1 MKTAT
6 IGILLSPLLVM
17 AQQNGGAWTNIGPG
31 PAAVEAIAV
40 DPQGTGTIFI
50 GTIAGGVR
58 KSLDHGTTWS
68 AINSGLTNLAVLTLT
83 MDASGPQTVYAGTS
97 GNGLFKTG
105 DGGASWKNL
114 TAITGAVISVA
125 ADPKRPGVV
134 YAAAFNN
141 LASGSISKS
150 IDGGV
155 TWATIFP
162 STAAIYNI
170 TIDPGNSD
178 VLYAPTVGHGA
189 FKSTDGGQH
198 WSSMLALTPAAIWT
212 LALDPANS
220 QVLYAGTNEDG
231 IWKSTDAGNTWQHVG
246 SPGPFPVYSVTVDA
260 STHMVYAGTNGG
272 GFWTS
277 PDGGVT
283 WQPTGLSNGMVLSL
297 AVDPGG
303 ILYAGTNS
311 VGAQVSRDHGATWT
325 TVNAGLDTVNKFA
338 YGLWIDPSN
347 GKKILVGNEAMYG
360 LIGSQDGG
368 ATWSV
373 AGQGF
378 TGRGSRG
385 VAFDPS
391 DSQRIYAGAMIGN
404 GFFKSTDGGLTWSL
418 RKFGSPAVYVIA
430 VAVDPSSP
438 NAVYVGTQNEGFFR
452 SENYGETWESIGR
465 GLSGAITYLT
475 VDPTDRGRLFACT
488 ATAFYL
494 SEDGGNSWTNVL
506 NFPAWTLTID
516 PGDPS
521 TVYATARTQ
530 GVFRSSDGGYTWQS
544 VNSGLTNLTM
554 GRSAPVIVDPKNRQ
568 TLYVGG
574 EGGVFKSLDGGGHW
588 FAVNSGLSDLS
599 VLGLAMDPSNSSA
612 LYACGPNGIYKTLT
626 GAEVQSASILITGFG
641 NAASYAGGP
650 VSPGEIVVITG
661 YGLGPAELI
670 PGTLGAN
677 GLYSTQLSGT
687 TVRFN
692 AIPAPLIYTSA
703 TQVAALVPDMVSLF
717 SGGVQV
723 TVTYEGRTSIS
734 ISSNVVSYYPGV
746 FTLNATGT
754 GQAVAQNED
763 GSINT
768 ASNPAKVGDVI
779 SLYVTGLRQ
788 ADSPTSPVFVIIGM
802 GGQAISSSTKD
813 LMPGVLQVDARIP
826 GGVQT
831 GSAVPVL
838 VVVGDPSLD
847 SDSSTQL
854 GVTIAVQPDPSVT
867 ATITSIG
874 WATAVTTDPA
884 GNVYFVSSNSVF
896 KVDSRGVLT
905 RIAGNLKP
913 GYSGDGGPAID
924 AELYTD
930 DLVSEEPAFGI
941 PSGLA
946 TDLKGNLY
954 ISDGGNG
961 RVRKISSDG
970 IITTVAGNGSHGYSG
985 DGGPATAAQ
994 ISNPRGLAVD
1004 SVGNL
1009 YIADSAA
1016 VRMVSTAGI
1025 ISTVALFGGL
1035 GVAVDSGGNIF
1046 VVDYSRVR
1054 RVSPNGTVTTVAGG
1068 TGIVGVTGDG
1078 GPATSAGF
1086 IGPTA
1091 VALDRAGNLYIG
1103 DVSRVRKVSP
1113 DGIIN
1118 TVAGGGKI
1126 NLGDGE
1132 QAIDAQIAVESITI
1146 DAAGNLYIA
1155 GYGRVR
1161 KVLPDGTITTVA
1173 GNGN

>member
-6 IGILLSPLLVM
+6 IGILLSPLLLM
-17 AQQNGGAWTNIGPG
+17 AEQNGGAWTNIGPG

-283 WQPTGLSNGMVLSL
+283 WHPTGLSNGMVLSL

-391 DSQRIYAGAMIGN
+391 NSQRIYAGAMIGN

-430 VAVDPSSP
+430 VAVDPSEPKRRFTLAPKTKGSSGARITAKP
-438 NAVYVGTQNEGFFR
+438 GNL
-452 SENYGETWESIGR
+452 SGR

-494 SEDGGNSWTNVL
+494 SEDGGEFL
-506 NFPAWTLTID
+506 DQRFEFPGMDTHHRPWRPFD
-516 PGDPS
+516 
-521 TVYATARTQ
+521 
-530 GVFRSSDGGYTWQS
+530 
-544 VNSGLTNLTM
+544 
-554 GRSAPVIVDPKNRQ
+554 
-568 TLYVGG
+568 
-574 EGGVFKSLDGGGHW
+574 SLRH
-588 FAVNSGLSDLS
+588 
-599 VLGLAMDPSNSSA
+599 
-612 LYACGPNGIYKTLT
+612 
-626 GAEVQSASILITGFG
+626 
-641 NAASYAGGP
+641 
-650 VSPGEIVVITG
+650 
-661 YGLGPAELI
+661 
-670 PGTLGAN
+670 
-677 GLYSTQLSGT
+677 
-687 TVRFN
+687 R
-692 AIPAPLIYTSA
+692 
-703 TQVAALVPDMVSLF
+703 PD
-717 SGGVQV
+717 
-723 TVTYEGRTSIS
+723 
-734 ISSNVVSYYPGV
+734 
-746 FTLNATGT
+746 A
-754 GQAVAQNED
+754 
-763 GSINT
+763 
-768 ASNPAKVGDVI
+768 
-779 SLYVTGLRQ
+779 
-788 ADSPTSPVFVIIGM
+788 
-802 GGQAISSSTKD
+802 
-813 LMPGVLQVDARIP
+813 
-826 GGVQT
+826 
-831 GSAVPVL
+831 
-838 VVVGDPSLD
+838 
-847 SDSSTQL
+847 
-854 GVTIAVQPDPSVT
+854 
-867 ATITSIG
+867 
-874 WATAVTTDPA
+874 
-884 GNVYFVSSNSVF
+884 
-896 KVDSRGVLT
+896 
-905 RIAGNLKP
+905 
-913 GYSGDGGPAID
+913 
-924 AELYTD
+924 
-930 DLVSEEPAFGI
+930 
-941 PSGLA
+941 
-946 TDLKGNLY
+946 
-954 ISDGGNG
+954 G
-961 RVRKISSDG
+961 RVPQFRWRIH
-970 IITTVAGNGSHGYSG
+970 VAER
-985 DGGPATAAQ
+985 Q
-994 ISNPRGLAVD
+994 
-1004 SVGNL
+1004 
-1009 YIADSAA
+1009 
-1016 VRMVSTAGI
+1016 
-1025 ISTVALFGGL
+1025 
-1035 GVAVDSGGNIF
+1035 
-1046 VVDYSRVR
+1046 
-1054 RVSPNGTVTTVAGG
+1054 
-1068 TGIVGVTGDG
+1068 
-1078 GPATSAGF
+1078 
-1086 IGPTA
+1086 
-1091 VALDRAGNLYIG
+1091 
-1103 DVSRVRKVSP
+1103 
-1113 DGIIN
+1113 
-1118 TVAGGGKI
+1118 
-1126 NLGDGE
+1126 
-1132 QAIDAQIAVESITI
+1132 
-1146 DAAGNLYIA
+1146 
-1155 GYGRVR
+1155 
-1161 KVLPDGTITTVA
+1161 
-1173 GNGN
+1173 